1 MEALNKI
8 LEILTEQLYGL
19 LDVLPSIL
27 KALVV
32 FLIGLMIARIL
43 RNLIRRLIK
52 LIGLDRFAE
61 KINQVDMIRQ
71 SGAEIKISNLLSGL
85 VYYFV
90 VLVFTMT
97 AIEALGMAMISN
109 LLSDFI
115 NYIPNAI
122 TAFVMLL
129 IGLFLADLLKKII
142 QTTCQSLNIKAGN
155 IIANVIFY
163 FIFLN
168 VVLIALRQA
177 NMQTEFM
184 ENNITVILA
193 GVAGAFA
200 LGYGMASR
208 PIMSNMLS
216 SFYNRGRLSVGDEVT
231 INGRRGEII
240 QLSTSSITLRSE
252 ESELII
258 PFQEL
263 SKSGVEIH
271 SRRGSENA
279 LPPHEGG

>member
-1 MEALNKI
+1 MNTLNTITGI
-8 LEILTEQLYGL
+8 LYNQFLGL
-19 LDVLPSIL
+19 LDVLPAIL
-27 KALVV
+27 KAVV
-32 FLIGLMIARIL
+32 IFAIGIIIARL
-43 RNLIRRLIK
+43 LRRLIKRLVK

-61 KINQVDMIRQ
+61 KINQVDMIQ
-71 SGAEIKISNLLSGL
+71 QAGIEIKVSSLLSSL
-85 VYYFV
+85 VYYFI

-97 AIEALGMAMISN
+97 AIEALGMAMVTK
-109 LLSDFI
+109 LLADFI

-122 TAFVMLL
+122 TALVVLL

-142 QTTCQSLNIKAGN
+142 LTTCQSLNIKAGN
-155 IIANVIFY
+155 LISNVIFY

-168 VVLIALRQA
+168 ILLIALRQA

-200 LGYGMASR
+200 LGYGLASR
-208 PIMSNMLS
+208 QIMANMLS
-216 SFYNRGRLSVGDEVT
+216 SFYNRGRLSVGDEIT
-231 INGRRGEII
+231 INGRRGEVI
-240 QLSTSSITLRSE
+240 QLSTSSITLRSND
-252 ESELII
+252 SELII

-271 SRRGSENA
+271 TRRGSENT
-279 LPPHEGG
+279 LPPHTGA